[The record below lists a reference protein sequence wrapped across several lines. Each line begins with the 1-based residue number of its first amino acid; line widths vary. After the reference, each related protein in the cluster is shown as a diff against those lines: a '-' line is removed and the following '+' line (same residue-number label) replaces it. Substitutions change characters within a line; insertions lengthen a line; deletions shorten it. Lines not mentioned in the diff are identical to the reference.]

1 LGFKKGTFDPS
12 RLFPF
17 ANGRVWIAG
26 VVVSERLIDLAFEIE
41 QEADPDPSVVV
52 GSSKPRLLGILG
64 PGLITGASD
73 DDPSGIATY
82 AQAGAQFG
90 YALTWTML
98 FTYPLMTAVQMV
110 SARIGRTTGRGL
122 AGNLRQHCSSWLLTS
137 VVALLLIANAI
148 NIGAD
153 LGAMADASRLVLG
166 GVQVFYVL
174 LFAAIC
180 IGLQVFLQY
189 ARYVAVLKWLT
200 LSLFSYVATLFMV
213 KVPWTEVIR
222 NLVLPS
228 VQWERDYL
236 TTVVAV
242 LGTTISPYLFF
253 WQASQEAEDVR
264 TVPARKILKRAPDQ
278 GEGALNR
285 IQLDTLVG
293 MGFSNVIALAIMITA
308 GATLHPN
315 DVTDIRTSAQ
325 AAEALRPIAGPLA
338 EIIFALGV
346 IGTGLLSI
354 PVLAGSA
361 AYAVGEARK
370 WPTGLARTP
379 VEAKAFYAVICIATI
394 VGMIMNFTSIDPIRA
409 LYWSAVINGVVAVPV
424 MAIMMWLAASSKVMG
439 QFAVTGWI
447 KIIGWAATAVMAV
460 AVLAMAATS

>member
-1 LGFKKGTFDPS
+1 VAL
-12 RLFPF
+12 
-17 ANGRVWIAG
+17 
-26 VVVSERLIDLAFEIE
+26 EIE
-41 QEADPDPSVVV
+41 QEAEAGPTAVV
-52 GSSKPRLLGILG
+52 GPAKPRLLGLLG

-82 AQAGAQFG
+82 SQAGAQFG

-110 SARIGRTTGRGL
+110 SAQMGRTTGRGL
-122 AGNLRQHCSSWLLTS
+122 AGNLRQHCSSWLLTA
-137 VVALLLIANAI
+137 VVVLLLIANAI

-166 GVQVFYVL
+166 GPQILYVF

-180 IGLQVFLQY
+180 IGLQVLLQY
-189 ARYVAVLKWLT
+189 AHYVSVLKWLT
-200 LSLFSYVATLFMV
+200 LCLFSYVATLFMTEV
-213 KVPWTEVIR
+213 RWTEVMR
-222 NLVLPS
+222 AFVLPS
-228 VQWERDYL
+228 VQWDKDYL

-264 TVPARKILKRAPDQ
+264 AVPARQILKRAPDQ

-293 MGFSNVIALAIMITA
+293 MGFSNLIAVAIIITA

-315 DVTDIRTSAQ
+315 NITDIQTSAQ

-338 EIIFALGV
+338 ETIFALGV

-354 PVLAGSA
+354 PILAGSA

-379 VEAKAFYAVICIATI
+379 LEAKAFYSVICVATI
-394 VGMIMNFTSIDPIRA
+394 VGMIMNFTPVNPIRA
-409 LYWSAVINGVVAVPV
+409 LYWSAVINGIVAVPV
-424 MAIMMWLAASSKVMG
+424 MAIMMWLAASPKVMG
-439 QFAVTGWI
+439 QFTVTGWT
-447 KIIGWAATAVMAV
+447 KAGGWAATAVMAIAVV
-460 AVLAMAATS
+460 AMVATSQVTPTHRP